1 MVFSAFYFAIKY
13 LFLESVLLRRT
24 LFLRFLGCI
33 GEQLLMASTSF
44 IGVHNLL
51 TRNLVIKAL
60 KVFQEANKGLRNA
73 IHVYL
78 PY

>member
-33 GEQLLMASTSF
+33 GEQLLMASTSL

-51 TRNLVIKAL
+51 TRI
-60 KVFQEANKGLRNA
+60 
-73 IHVYL
+73 
-78 PY
+78 